1 MTKNNTFVFLIILLL
16 SFGMIGGSYYLVNQT
31 KILRQT
37 ETNLRIQKKKAELRI
52 DEKMRQIEVYK
63 RAIAQL
69 ERQQEFLGGAMNTG
83 QIGTAGALGVPGGGA
98 PAPVAAPVAG
108 GRVRYDA
115 EGNRIE

>member
-69 ERQQEFLGGAMNTG
+69 ERYQIELPENEVEFYSWVQQELT
-83 QIGTAGALGVPGGGA
+83 
-98 PAPVAAPVAG
+98 
-108 GRVRYDA
+108 D
-115 EGNRIE
+115 